1 MFEYHIVHHVHGRIR
16 VKVPWMKR
24 LTLSQL
30 AELSAIPLDRGIL
43 DIRPNWLAGT
53 LVIYYNPKEI
63 NIMEH
68 LKTLASSPKIESI
81 FGTERSN

>member
-1 MFEYHIVHHVHGRIR
+1 MFKYHSVHHVHGRIR

-30 AELSAIPLDRGIL
+30 AKLSAIPLDRGIL

-53 LVIYYNPKEI
+53 LVIHYDPKEI

-68 LKTLASSPKIESI
+68 LKALASSPKIESI
-81 FGTERSN
+81 LGTERSN